1 MNTTILIWIFVS
13 AFLLALILIRMADE
27 RMDATRKKKD
37 GHRLKLLEIGKERE
51 EFFIAG
57 DPTSAFI
64 KDDYDDIDD

>member
-1 MNTTILIWIFVS
+1 
-13 AFLLALILIRMADE
+13 MADE

-57 DPTSAFI
+57 DPTSAVI

>member
-13 AFLLALILIRMADE
+13 AFL
-27 RMDATRKKKD
+27 
-37 GHRLKLLEIGKERE
+37 RLKLLEIGKERE

-57 DPTSAFI
+57 DPTSAVI